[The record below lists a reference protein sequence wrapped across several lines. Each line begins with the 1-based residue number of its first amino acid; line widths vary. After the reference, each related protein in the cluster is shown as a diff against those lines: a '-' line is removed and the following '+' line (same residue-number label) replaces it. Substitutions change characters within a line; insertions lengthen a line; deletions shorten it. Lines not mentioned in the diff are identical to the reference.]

1 PPGQSE
7 RSCRSV
13 AGGTATPRQSCGDRI
28 ATRRES
34 APPRTHRGVVVRV
47 WRSEST
53 STPPSARGD
62 ASLPPRASCSVVMHR
77 DWRCARMRARLVHEL
92 SIMEGV
98 VDAITEQ
105 LGDQRVA
112 LVRLEIGALAG
123 VDLETLKFCFEV
135 CTRGTILE
143 S

>member
-1 PPGQSE
+1 MHGNW
-7 RSCRSV
+7 RF
-13 AGGTATPRQSCGDRI
+13 ARI
-28 ATRRES
+28 
-34 APPRTHRGVVVRV
+34 
-47 WRSEST
+47 
-53 STPPSARGD
+53 
-62 ASLPPRASCSVVMHR
+62 
-77 DWRCARMRARLVHEL
+77 RARVVHEL

-143 S
+143 SSELAILSVAARARCHACGEERPLPSLVAPCPCGSFDRELTAGDELRVKDVEVY